1 MIARK
6 VLVPAIGVLALT
18 YGVLSQ
24 YAAAAEEIVVD
35 GSAAAARVTAE
46 KENTRSSVK
55 EYVKSLNEQA
65 MKSTLDGL
73 KGAMP
78 SMIYLA
84 ASESRIRG

>member
-18 YGVLSQ
+18 YGGLSQ
-24 YAAAAEEIVVD
+24 DAAAAEEIVVD
-35 GSAAAARVTAE
+35 GSVAAARVTAE
-46 KENTRSSVK
+46 KEHTRSSMK

-73 KGAMP
+73 KESVTP
-78 SMIYLA
+78 VIYLA
-84 ASESRIRG
+84 ANEGRIRG